1 MSTIKKHLGILF
13 LATFFLCSFGIPGFV
28 FAKDITVTIPEALEG
43 LSLSGLA
50 YVDYSNGVQPEPGDG
65 DKSYNDFTLTRGY
78 ITLQKTMLPWMSA
91 RFTLD
96 IHKESDTGD
105 YNERV
110 KYLYAELRPA
120 DIGFLTQMKSEIGL
134 GHIPWLDFEEHINP
148 YRCQG
153 TMAIERAHVF
163 NSADTG
169 ISIRGNLGGR
179 LEDAKAK
186 TGNSHYDGR
195 WGSWHVG
202 VYNGPGYH
210 GTEKNN
216 NKLVEGRLTLRPLPD
231 TVPGLQLSYFGVYG
245 EGNEEPENNDCPDY
259 TVNLGMLSYE
269 HPWVT
274 LTAQYFATEGNK
286 DGKWIDSTGEA
297 LDTEGYSLFADVK
310 LPIMDRKV
318 AVFARY
324 DHFDMDDDSVI
335 SSDAAYDPK
344 SAISVHFTGKKVEK
358 PR

>member
-186 TGNSHYDGR
+186 TGNSH
-195 WGSWHVG
+195 
-202 VYNGPGYH
+202 
-210 GTEKNN
+210 
-216 NKLVEGRLTLRPLPD
+216 
-231 TVPGLQLSYFGVYG
+231 
-245 EGNEEPENNDCPDY
+245 
-259 TVNLGMLSYE
+259 
-269 HPWVT
+269 
-274 LTAQYFATEGNK
+274 
-286 DGKWIDSTGEA
+286 
-297 LDTEGYSLFADVK
+297 
-310 LPIMDRKV
+310 
-318 AVFARY
+318 
-324 DHFDMDDDSVI
+324 
-335 SSDAAYDPK
+335 
-344 SAISVHFTGKKVEK
+344 
-358 PR
+358 